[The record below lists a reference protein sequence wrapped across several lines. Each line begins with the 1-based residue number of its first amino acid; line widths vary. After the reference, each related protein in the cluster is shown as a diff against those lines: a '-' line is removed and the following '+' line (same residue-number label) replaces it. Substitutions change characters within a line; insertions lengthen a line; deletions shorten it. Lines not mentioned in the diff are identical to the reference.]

1 MRWTTRLAILLTVL
15 LGPAGCALDREAT
28 LRAELSA
35 WLFLSQTRY
44 FASSHGCTAAVFDL
58 VSPALKSAAPPAV
71 TSLDAALARIGRG
84 RPVRFSAAARSPN
97 ALSEALMTRDLH
109 AGLGLLS
116 AGVRPARA
124 CMADWVA
131 RGYQRVLRSPKA
143 VTIYDAGGNALL
155 LVYPPERLAF
165 FLRGSP

>member
-1 MRWTTRLAILLTVL
+1 MRWMTRLAILLTVL
-15 LGPAGCALDREAT
+15 LGPAGCALDREAA

-71 TSLDAALARIGRG
+71 TSLDTALARIGQG
-84 RPVRFSAAARSPN
+84 RAVRLSGPARSPN
-97 ALSEALMTRDLH
+97 ALSQALMTRDMH

-116 AGVRPARA
+116 AGVGPARA
-124 CMADWVA
+124 CMPDWVA
-131 RGYQRVLRSPKA
+131 RGYQRVLRSP
-143 VTIYDAGGNALL
+143 DA
-155 LVYPPERLAF
+155 
-165 FLRGSP
+165 S